1 MIELE
6 DIINEMETNL
16 HNTIQTIRYKIH
28 KLVTKWGSNNSGENN
43 NVISQTTSSGNMDDL
58 QWMQII
64 ENHIYRLNSMLDN
77 ALNANGLKFD
87 KEEFDRL
94 EKEYNK
100 ELFSA
105 VTATN
110 PMWLTIMMLLA
121 NNSTSTDNL
130 SAKNDLD
137 VDGINIDASTV
148 ITTNT
153 LDTTTNTLDTTT
165 NTLDTTTNTAA
176 DTTTDNT
183 TDTTTDTTDTYIN
196 MDNLDDDNA
205 IISSDDFT
213 NNYNQ
218 LSSDDIQ
225 FENKIIQGD
234 NGFGDWEMLV
244 PVSYETEPSNLNSA
258 NTVNKKTKLKM
269 D

>member
-1 MIELE
+1 M
-6 DIINEMETNL
+6 
-16 HNTIQTIRYKIH
+16 QTIRYKMH
-28 KLVTKWGSNNSGENN
+28 KLVTKWRSSNSSEDT
-43 NVISQTTSSGNMDDL
+43 NVISQRVSLGNMEL
-58 QWMQII
+58 QWMQILG
-64 ENHIYRLNSMLDN
+64 NHIYRLNSVLDN

-100 ELFSA
+100 ALFSA

-121 NNSTSTDNL
+121 NNSTSTDNSL
-130 SAKNDLD
+130 DKNDLD
-137 VDGINIDASTV
+137 VDGINI
-148 ITTNT
+148 
-153 LDTTTNTLDTTT
+153 
-165 NTLDTTTNTAA
+165 
-176 DTTTDNT
+176 
-183 TDTTTDTTDTYIN
+183 DTTTDTTDTYIN
-196 MDNLDDDNA
+196 MNNLDDDNT
-205 IISSDDFT
+205 IISSDDFA

-218 LSSDDIQ
+218 LSSDDIH

-244 PVSYETEPSNLNSA
+244 PLSYENSPSNLNNLDA
-258 NTVNKKTKLKM
+258 VNKKTKIKM